1 MNIPHTF
8 GDNMIRLLVIYDIK
22 GSNKYNKLYKYL
34 KSIGSHIQNSVFE
47 IEANENEISNIS
59 QSISKYANIDTDSII
74 IYNLGNTKK
83 VSKIEIGKMRYLSI
97 LDSRYLII

>member
-1 MNIPHTF
+1 MIIVSDQKINIPL
-8 GDNMIRLLVIYDIK
+8 NQIV
-22 GSNKYNKLYKYL
+22 
-34 KSIGSHIQNSVFE
+34 
-47 IEANENEISNIS
+47 
-59 QSISKYANIDTDSII
+59 SISKYANIDTDSII